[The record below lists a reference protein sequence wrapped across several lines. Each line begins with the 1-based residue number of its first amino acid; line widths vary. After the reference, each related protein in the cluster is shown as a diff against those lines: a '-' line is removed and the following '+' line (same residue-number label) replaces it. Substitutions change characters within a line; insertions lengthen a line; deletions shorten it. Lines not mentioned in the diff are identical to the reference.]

1 MAHQNLQPIETSDRL
16 KYRRWI
22 IASFV
27 VSATVFVWAVT
38 MPLRGK
44 TVSVESQGE
53 LQSGSQSSRTRQEE
67 VELTLLKAE
76 SIRAK
81 AREMDRK
88 LMRDLRR
95 RREEREARN
104 NVRDTP
110 VQQAFVEFQGQ
121 VFEQVEQLRE
131 APANSLEG
139 RYRDHLLE
147 QLNDSPR

>member
-1 MAHQNLQPIETSDRL
+1 MAHQNDLSAEMSDRL

-22 IASFV
+22 IVSFV

-44 TVSVESQGE
+44 TVSGE
-53 LQSGSQSSRTRQEE
+53 PQAETQSDASSAKTRQEK
-67 VELTLLKAE
+67 VELKLMKAE

-81 AREMDRK
+81 AREMDRN

-104 NVRDTP
+104 NVRNIP
-110 VQQAFVEFQGQ
+110 VQQAFVEYQER
-121 VFEQVEQLRE
+121 VFEQLRE

-139 RYRDHLLE
+139 EYRDHLLE

>member
-1 MAHQNLQPIETSDRL
+1 MAHQNLQLNQTSDRL
-16 KYRRWI
+16 RYRRWI
-22 IASFV
+22 ITSFV
-27 VSATVFVWAVT
+27 VSAAVFVWAVT

-44 TVSVESQGE
+44 TVSVESNAE
-53 LQSGSQSSRTRQEE
+53 LQAESQATRTRQEE
-67 VELTLLKAE
+67 VELTLMKAE
-76 SIRAK
+76 AIRAK

-104 NVRDTP
+104 NVRNTP
-110 VQQAFVEFQGQ
+110 VQQAFAEYQGR

-131 APANSLEG
+131 APTHSLEG
-139 RYRDHLLE
+139 QYRDQLLE